1 MLPTFCVKHLKMD
14 KKASTT
20 KKQLKLILKTES
32 CSNTKSFTTKMRTVR
47 ASRTLLTTDQ
57 KVSCLNNF
65 ESSSHKIL
73 KLNLRRISKK
83 HSRHIINPVFT
94 RVTINVS
101 HILLLDHKL
110 FVIYLG
116 YYSHLFT
123 ETIKLQKQ
131 LLSIN

>member
-1 MLPTFCVKHLKMD
+1 MLATFCVKHLKMV
-14 KKASTT
+14 KKTSTT

-32 CSNTKSFTTKMRTVR
+32 CSFTKSFITKMRTVR
-47 ASRTLLTTDQ
+47 ASRTLLTTGH

-65 ESSSHKIL
+65 YSSSHKIL

-94 RVTINVS
+94 KVTRNVS

-110 FVIYLG
+110 FVITLDITVT
-116 YYSHLFT
+116 F
-123 ETIKLQKQ
+123 LQKRLNYKNNSYQ
-131 LLSIN
+131 

>member
-1 MLPTFCVKHLKMD
+1 MLATFCVKHLKMD

-32 CSNTKSFTTKMRTVR
+32 CSITKSFITKMRTVR
-47 ASRTLLTTDQ
+47 ASRTLLTTGH

-65 ESSSHKIL
+65 YSSSHKIL

-94 RVTINVS
+94 KVTRNVS

-110 FVIYLG
+110 FVITLDITVT
-116 YYSHLFT
+116 F
-123 ETIKLQKQ
+123 LQKRLNYKNNSYQ
-131 LLSIN
+131 